1 MLRSAI
7 GKNIQAT
14 PHLQKSEKDLSAQAQ
29 LKNFVSGFD
38 DKESEGSD
46 FDNEQVVQYKIW
58 QREILVKN
66 NKDKLD
72 KYMKRDKARIKE
84 RQ

>member
-14 PHLQKSEKDLSAQAQ
+14 PHLQKDLSAQAQ

-58 QREILVKN
+58 
-66 NKDKLD
+66 
-72 KYMKRDKARIKE
+72 
-84 RQ
+84 